1 MDVLT
6 CARQLARA
14 IQESD
19 EYRAYQEARRR
30 VEADPTTRAMVHDFR
45 QKSLELQKL
54 QWAGQEPE
62 EEKLNQLE
70 NLFELLNYNPTAR
83 ELLSAEV
90 KLVTLVAEA
99 QKIISDAVDVWS
111 ELSGQAGGEDGAES
125 ATLN

>member
-19 EYRAYQEARRR
+19 EYRAYEEARRR

>member
-30 VEADPTTRAMVHDFR
+30 VEADPATRAMVHDFR
-45 QKSLELQKL
+45 LKSLELQKR

-62 EEKLNQLE
+62 EEKLSQLE
-70 NLFELLNYNPTAR
+70 SLFELLNYNPTAR
-83 ELLSAEV
+83 ELLAAEV
-90 KLVTLVAEA
+90 KLATLVAEA
-99 QKIISDAVDVWS
+99 QKIISDAVDVWA
-111 ELSGQAGGEDGAES
+111 ELSDQTGGEGGAES
-125 ATLN
+125 ALLS